1 MNYPVTYAKKQ
12 GLTRPKHFG
21 KTSTEIGL
29 SPVRTQGSISL
40 PRWRDGLFGGD
51 LRWISNDTPEGAVD
65 KIWVGKNI
73 TPEISNFY
81 TDTLGEGD
89 SILYMVKSLLF
100 EDNRTDSYISTLD
113 TQLGE
118 HQYIGFTDTLKL
130 CEGTTSLPS
139 HIIPGREYVNASDD
153 PDTPYY
159 YDPYDY
165 YGQDCPKKVWKVY
178 LPSTITSIDFNSSS
192 YIPWIKYGNE
202 GDEVHFYLENNTQI
216 PTLTPLYVPVEI
228 PIAPIGGEQP
238 EQPERVVDTGVN
250 FHFYVNEDIYDDF
263 VTAYE
268 GKFSSIE
275 KIEPPEEDKSWIETA
290 SNTALTEDDLDSI
303 VGIITSIEFAKD
315 ENGNDYSIATV
326 SWGTFTGHF
335 LIKVNK
341 GYDEEYVLI
350 DCSCD
355 SEDNKSSSA
364 SYVEVEFIN
373 GGFNVVSVNESV
385 EDFSI
390 SPLDTISGN
399 ITFTVRIEDKTVEQ
413 SINVTESK

>member
-1 MNYPVTYAKKQ
+1 MDYPITYAKKQ

-21 KTSTEIGL
+21 KTSTELGL

-40 PRWRDGLFGGD
+40 PRWKDGLFGGD
-51 LRWISNDTPEGAVD
+51 LRWISDDTPEGAVD

-81 TDTLGEGD
+81 TDTLGEDD
-89 SILYMVKSLLF
+89 SIFYMVKSLLF
-100 EDNRTDSYISTLD
+100 EDNRTDGYISTLD

-118 HQYIGFTDTLKL
+118 HQYIRFTDTLKL
-130 CEGTTSLPS
+130 CEGTSSLPS
-139 HIIPGREYVNASDD
+139 HIIPGREYVNASEE

-165 YGQDCPKKVWKVY
+165 YGYDCPKKVWKVY
-178 LPSTITSIDFNSSS
+178 LPSTITSIDFNSREYSD
-192 YIPWIKYGNE
+192 WIKYSYQ
-202 GDEVHFYLENNTQI
+202 GDEVHFYLKNNTQI
-216 PTLTPLYVPVEI
+216 PTLTPLYLPSDE
-228 PIAPIGGEQP
+228 PGA
-238 EQPERVVDTGVN
+238 EREVDTDVAFY
-250 FHFYVNEDIYDDF
+250 FHVNENIYDSF

-268 GKFSSIE
+268 GKFQGIE
-275 KIEPPEEDKSWIETA
+275 KIEVEEDKAWIDTA
-290 SNTALTEDDLDSI
+290 SNTTLTDDDLDSML
-303 VGIITSIEFAKD
+303 GIITSIEFAKD
-315 ENGNDYSIATV
+315 GNGNDYSTATV

-341 GYDEEYVLI
+341 GNDEEYVFI

-355 SEDNKSSSA
+355 SEGNKSSSA
-364 SYVEVEFIN
+364 AYVEVEFN
-373 GGFNVVSVNESV
+373 NNDFNVVSVNESV